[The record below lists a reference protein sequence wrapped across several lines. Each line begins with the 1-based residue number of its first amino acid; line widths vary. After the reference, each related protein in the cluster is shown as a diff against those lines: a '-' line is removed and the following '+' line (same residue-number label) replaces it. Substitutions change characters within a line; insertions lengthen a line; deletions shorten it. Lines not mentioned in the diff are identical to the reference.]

1 MSFGE
6 QPKKLVHPRLNYKR
20 TATNK
25 SLLQKMLKM
34 RQSTLMRKTC
44 SRKTKEKAGTFSR
57 SSKLGNR
64 AQKKGYIQALGWACK
79 AKVLVEWERDL
90 LVKVAAEVVKPA
102 IRTNSIYNCSHNI
115 NSCPKYQTSNPN
127 S

>member
-1 MSFGE
+1 MSFVE
-6 QPKKLVHPRLNYKR
+6 QPKRLVHPRLNYKR

-44 SRKTKEKAGTFSR
+44 SRKIKEKAGTFSR

-64 AQKKGYIQALGWACK
+64 AQKKGYTRALGLACK
-79 AKVLVEWERDL
+79 AKALVEWEQDL
-90 LVKVAAEVVKPA
+90 LVKVAVGVAKPA